1 MGLGDYKFVPLS
13 KGDQKLV
20 EEVNQS
26 KVLFSQLIGK
36 ISKTKQ
42 NIEYILQR
50 QNSELRS
57 VGRTL

>member
-1 MGLGDYKFVPLS
+1 MDLGDYKLVPLS

-20 EEVNQS
+20 EEVNQT

-36 ISKTKQ
+36 ISKSKE
-42 NIEYILQR
+42 NIEHFLQH
-50 QNSELRS
+50 QHSELRS